1 MGLLLT
7 ALVALVGG
15 FRLALSHPT
24 GRLAWDLLKVNFPFI
39 RSFFLNVIASRFARS
54 FSLLL
59 KSGVPLVD
67 AMSLTSRASGNEAVA
82 KRLAK
87 AARSIGEGEG
97 ITKTLKTTSI
107 FPDMLIQMSAM
118 GEEAGSLPDM
128 MERVADYYDEEVD
141 ASVDALTALLEPSMM
156 ILIGG
161 VVCVFVLGVLL
172 PILGVSSSVQEQM

>member
-1 MGLLLT
+1 M
-7 ALVALVGG
+7 
-15 FRLALSHPT
+15 
-24 GRLAWDLLKVNFPFI
+24 KINFPFL
-39 RSFFLNVIASRFARS
+39 RGFFLNVVAARFSRS

-67 AMSLTSRASGNEAVA
+67 AMGLVAKAAGNRAVA
-82 KRLAK
+82 RALGK
-87 AARSIGEGEG
+87 AARSIGEGQG
-97 ITKTLKTTSI
+97 ITKTLKATKV

-128 MERVADYYDEEVD
+128 MERVADYYDEELD
-141 ASVDALTALLEPSMM
+141 ASVDALTALLEPCMM

-161 VVCVFVLGVLL
+161 VVCVFVMGVLL